1 MTAPATRIRNA
12 TTTAA
17 SGSRQRRC
25 IASGRRFDPAQ
36 LVRFVLSPDGAVLAD
51 VGGRLPGRGMWLEAR
66 REAVELA
73 LSKQSFARAAKR
85 QVQVEPDLADRVEGL
100 LAGRCLE
107 GLGLAR
113 RAGQAVT
120 GFERVRVALQTSEV
134 AILLAAADAA
144 ADGRRKLT
152 ALARAMIGGCPEVA
166 LFSRSELSLALGREN
181 VVHAALLPGG
191 LADRLAL
198 DVDRLAGFRLWDG
211 RMCNDFGT
219 QSGAQ

>member
-1 MTAPATRIRNA
+1 MAATALEARSGKAT
-12 TTTAA
+12 A

-25 IASGRRFDPAQ
+25 IASGRSFDPAR
-36 LVRFVLSPDGAVLAD
+36 LVRFVVAPDGAVLAD

-66 REAVELA
+66 RQAVELA
-73 LSKQSFARAAKR
+73 LSKQSFGRAARR
-85 QVQVEPDLADRVEGL
+85 QVRVAPDLADRVEEL

-120 GFERVRVALQTSEV
+120 GYERVRAALQASEV
-134 AILLAAADAA
+134 ALLLAAADAA
-144 ADGRRKLT
+144 ADGRGKLA
-152 ALARAMIGGCPEVA
+152 ALARARAGGCRQVA
-166 LFSRSELSLALGREN
+166 LFSRAELSLALGREN

-219 QSGAQ
+219 QSGAK